1 MTTTISPSGTVPDGS
16 EPNRTDPTE
25 SASERS
31 NRRPRGRCHPS
42 RRTALKAAG
51 ISSAILA
58 AGVGARGAA
67 NGAWNASEGA
77 PYELWRQWSA
87 GTSGLRNLV
96 AAATLAANPHNIQP
110 WFFDVS
116 GDSGSA
122 EDSTGSI
129 DLRADPDRVTPLCDP
144 DGRERAAGFGCAL
157 HAIEV
162 AARVQGKR
170 AEIEPWPDG
179 ASEYPDH
186 IARISVTD
194 AAPPTS
200 REQELATAIPRRH
213 TYRGPFTAS
222 APKQAVLD
230 SLTEAAPD
238 GAQLV
243 WVTEAPAVARVGD
256 LYVEATQAI
265 ADDTRMSADS
275 FAWFRNDRSQI
286 DAHRDG
292 LTLDCQG
299 LSSTML
305 VAAKILPGQSR
316 EASDDF
322 WVKSTREVHTATA
335 RTYGIVRVD
344 DVDNPRNRLDGGRL
358 LQHVHLAATAVG
370 LGLHHMNQVT
380 ERIAR
385 DAAQDRPDRL
395 SQHWAAITGV
405 PAT

>member
-1 MTTTISPSGTVPDGS
+1 MTTPISPSGTVPDGS
-16 EPNRTDPTE
+16 EPNRTDSTDSAD

-31 NRRPRGRCHPS
+31 NRRPRGRRHPS

-51 ISSAILA
+51 ISGAVLAAGA
-58 AGVGARGAA
+58 AGVGIRGTA

-110 WFFDVS
+110 WFFDIS
-116 GDSGSA
+116 GDSGST

-157 HAIEV
+157 YAIEV
-162 AARVQGKR
+162 AARAQGKR

-179 ASEYPDH
+179 ASERSDH
-186 IARISVTD
+186 IARIRVVND
-194 AAPPTS
+194 APPTS

-222 APKQAVLD
+222 APEQAVLD

-243 WVTEAPAVARVGD
+243 WVTEASAVARVGD

-292 LTLDCQG
+292 LTLDCPRRPD
-299 LSSTML
+299 SR
-305 VAAKILPGQSR
+305 LPGPEQHH
-316 EASDDF
+316 AGGGQDP
-322 WVKSTREVHTATA
+322 A
-335 RTYGIVRVD
+335 RPVARGLR
-344 DVDNPRNRLDGGRL
+344 RL
-358 LQHVHLAATAVG
+358 LGQKHSRGPYRHRPYL
-370 LGLHHMNQVT
+370 
-380 ERIAR
+380 R
-385 DAAQDRPDRL
+385 DRPGRRR
-395 SQHWAAITGV
+395 
-405 PAT
+405 

>member
-157 HAIEV
+157 YAIEV
-162 AARVQGKR
+162 AARAQGKR

-179 ASEYPDH
+179 ASERPDH
-186 IARISVTD
+186 IARIRVVND
-194 AAPPTS
+194 APPTS